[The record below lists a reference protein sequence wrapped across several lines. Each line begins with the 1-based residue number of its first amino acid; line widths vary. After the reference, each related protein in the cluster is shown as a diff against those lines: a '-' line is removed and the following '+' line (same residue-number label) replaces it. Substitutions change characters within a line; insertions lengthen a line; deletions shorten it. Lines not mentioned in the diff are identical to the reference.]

1 MTNDSS
7 DEQIPG
13 SAVHEKYFLVRNI
26 SHLRNHGLGI
36 PSKVAIL
43 FLPGSQR
50 RCVPGRDVLVLESDI
65 RAFPREYRAMCSQ
78 GAVEILTTEHAKVPY
93 SYFEQEG
100 EALSVAPPVSA
111 PLPNPPLDSAANDD
125 NPQALLPSSLDQ
137 LPPPQEFT
145 MPLPTHPAALDNPV
159 FQGKD
164 AEDAEK
170 EELDKLA
177 KEIAALEEE
186 EAAKKKLP
194 EADPGKRV
202 KGKK

>member
-1 MTNDSS
+1 
-7 DEQIPG
+7 
-13 SAVHEKYFLVRNI
+13 
-26 SHLRNHGLGI
+26 
-36 PSKVAIL
+36 
-43 FLPGSQR
+43 
-50 RCVPGRDVLVLESDI
+50 
-65 RAFPREYRAMCSQ
+65 
-78 GAVEILTTEHAKVPY
+78 
-93 SYFEQEG
+93 
-100 EALSVAPPVSA
+100 
-111 PLPNPPLDSAANDD
+111 
-125 NPQALLPSSLDQ
+125 
-137 LPPPQEFT
+137 